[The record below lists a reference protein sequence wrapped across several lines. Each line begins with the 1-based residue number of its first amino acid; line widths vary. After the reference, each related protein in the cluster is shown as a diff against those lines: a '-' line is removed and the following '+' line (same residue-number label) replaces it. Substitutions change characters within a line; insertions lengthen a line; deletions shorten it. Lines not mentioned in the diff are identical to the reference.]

1 MSAAGLGLIGDVGAT
16 NARFALVRPDGI
28 TTAAR
33 TYVLNDYASL
43 TDLIDAYL
51 AQESARPEQAVL
63 AVASPIT
70 GDHVAFTNHPWTFS
84 IEAVRKSFGLKRL
97 RVINDL
103 AANALAIPH
112 LADDDR
118 LQIGPGCPVA
128 GAPVGV
134 IGPGTGLGVSALMP
148 VPGGWAPIEGE
159 GGHVTMAPFDA
170 QEGAVLEVMR
180 RRYDHVSAERV
191 LSGSGLVNLYGVICE
206 LAAAPAAPLTAPQI
220 TDPRTWEEDPRAR
233 DATAMFCAMLGTV
246 AGNLAL
252 TLGTRGGVYIAGG
265 IVPKLGAAFTELGF
279 RRRFEAKGRLQ
290 SVSRRDPYLCDRAPA
305 VRSGG
310 SRGTAGA
317 LGHGRSKILND
328 VHLIG
333 DQTLGILSPAQLRSG
348 HEQCRRAC
356 SHSISKSVFDRMT
369 GRKAGDHGAQ
379 ETVSR
384 AHDTDGNDW
393 SGLSAQ
399 DLIFRHQQRP
409 LLSERERNH
418 RGRPAF
424 YEAAAGRDLL
434 VLALQPGC
442 SQLSEFPQARF
453 HNVYA
458 SVQRGLQR
466 RSRAVENK
474 PGAGLPRRLSYAGVE
489 VRRNAGRK
497 APTGNHETRRPRLR
511 HMRRKHIEVGA
522 PFLIAE
528 PGPRHNETVGLP
540 RHRLENS
547 EIFPRLFRDGDG
559 KTGDRF
565 LLQETAEQLAQ
576 RPAHGVD
583 RAYVGAESLR
593 HPGHIDA
600 AASRIAPRGAAPHL
614 VERDQLLDG
623 SRSID
628 RRIDGQGDDVYHLVP
643 ASTKTAFE
651 LRRHHPR

>member
-1 MSAAGLGLIGDVGAT
+1 MSVAGLGLIGDVGAT

-252 TLGTRGGVYIAGG
+252 TLGTRGGVHIAGG
-265 IVPKLGAAFTELGF
+265 IVPKLGAAFTKSGF

-290 SVSRRDPYLCDRAPA
+290 SYLAAIPTYVI
-305 VRSGG
+305 VRPLS
-310 SRGTAGA
+310 ALVGA
-317 LGHGRSKILND
+317 AALLERSDTGVRK
-328 VHLIG
+328 
-333 DQTLGILSPAQLRSG
+333 TWTTCTSA
-348 HEQCRRAC
+348 
-356 SHSISKSVFDRMT
+356 T
-369 GRKAGDHGAQ
+369 GRCLAVTVAPIGLAVMRDALRRSTAFPYEVLTGDTA
-379 ETVSR
+379 T
-384 AHDTDGNDW
+384 
-393 SGLSAQ
+393 
-399 DLIFRHQQRP
+399 
-409 LLSERERNH
+409 LSETCRLTMRASRLPPEAD
-418 RGRPAF
+418 RPAILPHSDMF
-424 YEAAAGRDLL
+424 
-434 VLALQPGC
+434 
-442 SQLSEFPQARF
+442 SST
-453 HNVYA
+453 
-458 SVQRGLQR
+458 
-466 RSRAVENK
+466 AV
-474 PGAGLPRRLSYAGVE
+474 A
-489 VRRNAGRK
+489 
-497 APTGNHETRRPRLR
+497 
-511 HMRRKHIEVGA
+511 
-522 PFLIAE
+522 
-528 PGPRHNETVGLP
+528 
-540 RHRLENS
+540 
-547 EIFPRLFRDGDG
+547 
-559 KTGDRF
+559 
-565 LLQETAEQLAQ
+565 
-576 RPAHGVD
+576 
-583 RAYVGAESLR
+583 
-593 HPGHIDA
+593 
-600 AASRIAPRGAAPHL
+600 
-614 VERDQLLDG
+614 
-623 SRSID
+623 
-628 RRIDGQGDDVYHLVP
+628 
-643 ASTKTAFE
+643 
-651 LRRHHPR
+651 

>member
-70 GDHVAFTNHPWTFS
+70 GDLVTLTNHPWTFS

-252 TLGTRGGVYIAGG
+252 TLGTRGGVHIAGG
-265 IVPKLGAAFTELGF
+265 IVPKLGAAFTESGF

-290 SVSRRDPYLCDRAPA
+290 SYLAAIPTYVI
-305 VRSGG
+305 VR
-310 SRGTAGA
+310 
-317 LGHGRSKILND
+317 
-328 VHLIG
+328 
-333 DQTLGILSPAQLRSG
+333 P
-348 HEQCRRAC
+348 
-356 SHSISKSVFDRMT
+356 
-369 GRKAGDHGAQ
+369 
-379 ETVSR
+379 
-384 AHDTDGNDW
+384 
-393 SGLSAQ
+393 LSA
-399 DLIFRHQQRP
+399 LV
-409 LLSERERNH
+409 
-418 RGRPAF
+418 G
-424 YEAAAGRDLL
+424 AAALL
-434 VLALQPGC
+434 
-442 SQLSEFPQARF
+442 E
-453 HNVYA
+453 
-458 SVQRGLQR
+458 
-466 RSRAVENK
+466 RSDT
-474 PGAGLPRRLSYAGVE
+474 GV
-489 VRRNAGRK
+489 RK
-497 APTGNHETRRPRLR
+497 
-511 HMRRKHIEVGA
+511 
-522 PFLIAE
+522 
-528 PGPRHNETVGLP
+528 
-540 RHRLENS
+540 S
-547 EIFPRLFRDGDG
+547 
-559 KTGDRF
+559 
-565 LLQETAEQLAQ
+565 
-576 RPAHGVD
+576 
-583 RAYVGAESLR
+583 
-593 HPGHIDA
+593 
-600 AASRIAPRGAAPHL
+600 
-614 VERDQLLDG
+614 
-623 SRSID
+623 
-628 RRIDGQGDDVYHLVP
+628 
-643 ASTKTAFE
+643 
-651 LRRHHPR
+651 